1 MKHKKRLE
9 QLVHLHHI
17 GHGRTFAQ
25 QFFGITKINGI
36 HNAIDQVVCVCVLNF
51 EDVQT
56 PQMLNSLDRQIL
68 VFGDNNTNVGIAPF
82 ANCDSP

>member
-1 MKHKKRLE
+1 
-9 QLVHLHHI
+9 
-17 GHGRTFAQ
+17 
-25 QFFGITKINGI
+25 
-36 HNAIDQVVCVCVLNF
+36 VLNF
-51 EDVQT
+51 ETKIVNVSDEEDVQT